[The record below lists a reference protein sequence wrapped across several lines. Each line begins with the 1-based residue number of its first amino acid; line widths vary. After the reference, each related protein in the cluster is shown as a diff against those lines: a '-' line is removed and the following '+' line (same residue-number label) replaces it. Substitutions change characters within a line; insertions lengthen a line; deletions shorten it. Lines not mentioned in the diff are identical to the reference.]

1 MAIERSHSLTKA
13 RRPRRAFALALFA
26 VLAAPA
32 LRAQPA
38 PPPGVRGMAGGMATR
53 SVSRYLGLERQLLE
67 ASQRRDRTAMAA
79 MLADD
84 FELRSAAQA
93 DVLSADEWMQ
103 RERQAAT
110 SEALVRDLSV
120 REIDDIAVVTF
131 LLDRGTSARPAAAT
145 LFVVDVWRASTGK
158 LLSRS
163 MARAR
168 GAPPQPSRPTGRE

>member
-1 MAIERSHSLTKA
+1 MVIERSRSMTMA
-13 RRPRRAFALALFA
+13 RRPRRAFALALLA
-26 VLAAPA
+26 VMAAPA
-32 LRAQPA
+32 LWAQPA
-38 PPPGVRGMAGGMATR
+38 SPPGVRGMTGGMATR

-67 ASQRRDRTAMAA
+67 ATLQRDRASVMAL
-79 MLADD
+79 LADD

-110 SEALVRDLSV
+110 REGLVRDLSV
-120 REIDDIAVVTF
+120 REIDDIAVVSF

-163 MARAR
+163 MAHAR
-168 GAPPQPSRPTGRE
+168 GVTPRPSRPTGRE